1 MERFSGFFLTQS
13 GYKHC
18 TFGLGGEKGKTIFRV
33 YPEIDQNGAELGFRA
48 GPREWDFTYWMRCEK
63 IVRRF
68 GVNDRFTAFTRIPGK
83 GKDFAGPI
91 ERFITALT
99 RTFKDAPNTVPP
111 EWLKWTEKQG
121 PLSKIESVGLLQ
133 GMLFENAGR
142 EHKNPQN
149 GMYKPLHPVMLVL
162 PKSAREALETL
173 ANTEV
178 KGYTGSPDDYASR
191 YACGDFLS
199 CANGKLVTFTYVPQM
214 GTMMSHYTASIG
226 AKAIPVALPTVK
238 SEWTPWDNLL
248 RFLTIEEQIALLV
261 QYWPPDAVDFVFGH
275 SEWADLLPGNVRG
288 RWEART
294 RPVQFPQAQQ
304 PLGAVPPGYVPLSAH
319 QHMQPQ
325 PQYAPP
331 AQYAPQAPAPQ
342 APQAPAP
349 TPPSAAPTT
358 RPVGGS
364 GEDTIEYDAES
375 PEISPAD
382 VGVDMGAEVPNA
394 PAVPQGVTPTAATD
408 PNGAETRAANARA
421 RLLEAQKAVEAARA
435 AKK

>member
-1 MERFSGFFLTQS
+1 MSYRDDVPRTDGMERFSGFFLTQS

-142 EHKNPQN
+142 EYKNPQN

-288 RWEART
+288 RWEARSVSSSPAAFG
-294 RPVQFPQAQQ
+294 RSSSRIRSSVCA
-304 PLGAVPPGYVPLSAH
+304 SAH
-319 QHMQPQ
+319 
-325 PQYAPP
+325 A
-331 AQYAPQAPAPQ
+331 A
-342 APQAPAP
+342 
-349 TPPSAAPTT
+349 SAAVRASCAVRSSGSRSSSASSACSHAAFCGSDHSPCGWFG
-358 RPVGGS
+358 RGHNRIRRRKPRNQPRRCWRGYGG
-364 GEDTIEYDAES
+364 
-375 PEISPAD
+375 
-382 VGVDMGAEVPNA
+382 
-394 PAVPQGVTPTAATD
+394 
-408 PNGAETRAANARA
+408 
-421 RLLEAQKAVEAARA
+421 
-435 AKK
+435 